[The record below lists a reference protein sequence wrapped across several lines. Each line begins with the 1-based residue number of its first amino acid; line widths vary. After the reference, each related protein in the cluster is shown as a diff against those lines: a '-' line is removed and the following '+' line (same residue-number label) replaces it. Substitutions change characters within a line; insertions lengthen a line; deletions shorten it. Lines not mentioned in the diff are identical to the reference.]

1 VALLKESE
9 EIKKNKPKT
18 IEHSAKVFFNGHYIR
33 KWMRKVI

>member
-9 EIKKNKPKT
+9 EIKKNKPT
-18 IEHSAKVFFNGHYIR
+18 IEHSAKVFFNGHYIL